1 MFLKYLNALR
11 SKKAD
16 KLVTSVVCVNQ
27 GGQLNQLA
35 FPGMDDID
43 PVMDPTGSMDE
54 WMHDGCGAK

>member
-35 FPGMDDID
+35 FPGMD
-43 PVMDPTGSMDE
+43 PTGSMDE